1 MNIFHHSLFSL
12 TLLTAGFSVS
22 APAFAQAKVLV
33 TPEAVIV
40 NGVRGN
46 KAPETRTLSVRATAP
61 ISNLRVNAFDLY
73 NAERDRVFPKGLIT
87 VPNRIPP
94 IAVDQPQDLPVTFSW
109 QEAPSGEFLGNL
121 VITQQGTELLVPIT
135 VRVKDGWLWPLV
147 LLVGGVILG
156 TTVSS
161 YSRWGRGTDEVTA
174 NLERLQRQVESEQTF
189 PASFKSRILMHL
201 VDAKTARDS
210 KKLEAAQQAIVE
222 AETLWNRWFRQQLD
236 WTTALEN
243 GDALKHRLSQL
254 PFLDTETRYIQF
266 IQRDLNK
273 ALMQVVDYNSPQEL
287 SEKIEL
293 LSRQEAFFQNVSRQ
307 FLRLQF
313 SLAQFD
319 PSPLEPALQKE
330 FQVLQQKVGEL
341 RRQLNTLPPSD
352 QPEQAELK
360 DAETAIHEMTDAL
373 KGLQERAR
381 ENLPADRLPKFQIGA
396 EKNVILPPQPIP
408 PSVAPSSEAAEVIP
422 SAIEDNPVLHL
433 IPIVIP
439 NPNRRL
445 QVFSF
450 ATWLITVAF
459 LSGIGFNQLYLN
471 RPTFGADRPRDYFSL
486 LAWGFGA
493 EATRSVVTNALR
505 RSDGSA

>member
-12 TLLTAGFSVS
+12 TLLATGLGISN
-22 APAFAQAKVLV
+22 PAFAQVKVLI
-33 TPEAVIV
+33 TPDAVIV
-40 NGVRGN
+40 NGIRGN
-46 KAPETRTLSVRATAP
+46 STPETRTLTVRATAP
-61 ISNLRVNAFDLY
+61 ISNLRVNVFDLY
-73 NAERDRVFPKGLIT
+73 NAERDRVFSKGLIA
-87 VPNRIPP
+87 VPNRVPP
-94 IAVDQPQDLPVTFSW
+94 ITVDSPQDLPVTFNW
-109 QEAPSGEFLGNL
+109 QKAPSGEFQGNL

-135 VRVKDGWLWPLV
+135 VRVKDSWLWPLV

-174 NLERLQRQVESEQTF
+174 NLERLQKQVESEPTL
-189 PASFKSRILMHL
+189 PDSFKSRILMHL

-210 KKLEAAQQAIVE
+210 KKLEAAQQAIAE

-236 WTTALEN
+236 WTAALES
-243 GDALKHRLSQL
+243 GDTLKKRLSQL
-254 PFLDTETRYIQF
+254 PFLETETRYIQF

-273 ALMQVVDYNSPQEL
+273 ALTQVVDYNRPQDL

-307 FLRLQF
+307 FLSLQF
-313 SLAQFD
+313 SLAQFV
-319 PSPLEPALQKE
+319 PSPLEPALKKE
-330 FQVLQQKVGEL
+330 FQVLQQKAKKL
-341 RRQLNTLPPSD
+341 RRELNTLPPTD

-360 DAETAIHEMTDAL
+360 DAETAIHEIADAL
-373 KGLQERAR
+373 DVLQDKAR
-381 ENLPADRLPKFQIGA
+381 ENSSADGLPKFQIGA
-396 EKNVILPPQPIP
+396 EKNVVLQQSPPP
-408 PSVAPSSEAAEVIP
+408 PVAPSPEATEAIP
-422 SAIEDNPVLHL
+422 SAEDNPVLQL

-459 LSGIGFNQLYLN
+459 LSGIGFNQIYLN
-471 RPTFGADRPRDYFSL
+471 RPTFGADRPRDYFAL

-505 RSDGSA
+505 RSDGGV